1 MVIKELI
8 SPALN
13 FSTYEM
19 RNSLGVIIFYN
30 DKYQKEM
37 LFVLLVSLR
46 LDINEFPG
54 AAFFQTAIRTFFSLK
69 C

>member
-30 DKYQKEM
+30 DKYQKKC
-37 LFVLLVSLR
+37 FS
-46 LDINEFPG
+46 
-54 AAFFQTAIRTFFSLK
+54 FF
-69 C
+69 